1 MYKLFAG
8 AALAAAL
15 IAAPAVAMKKKE
27 KSVET
32 EPGEIVL
39 YDGINFSGR
48 AVAIDS
54 KRMVVSVPFNIK
66 SIGIYAGEKWRI
78 CAKPRL
84 KEPCLTL
91 TGSVANA
98 ADLGIYGG
106 IGSAEPLKD

>member
-1 MYKLFAG
+1 MKKLFAG

-15 IAAPAVAMKKKE
+15 FAAPAAALMKKD
-27 KSVET
+27 KSVAT

-39 YDGINFSGR
+39 YDGTNYSGR

-54 KRMVVSVPFNIK
+54 KRMTVDVPFNIK
-66 SIGIYAGEKWRI
+66 SIGIFPGEKWRI

-91 TGSVANA
+91 TESVPVA
-98 ADLGIYGG
+98 AELGIHGG
-106 IGSAEPLKD
+106 IGSAEPISD

>member
-15 IAAPAVAMKKKE
+15 IVAPAFAKKNE

-39 YDGINFSGR
+39 YDGLNFSGR
-48 AVAIDS
+48 AVSIDS

-66 SIGIYAGEKWRI
+66 SIGIYAGEKWRV